1 MIELTDI
8 KPLTDFLRN
17 HKEHISALKESKRP
31 EVLTVNGEA
40 AVVVQDAESYQEL
53 VNLTQQALDDARL
66 LKALEDLRNGEQGIS
81 VAEARQAILSKL
93 S

>member
-1 MIELTDI
+1 MIEVTDI

-17 HKEHISALKESKRP
+17 HKKHITALKESKRP
-31 EVLTVNGEA
+31 EVLTINGEA

-53 VNLTQQALDDARL
+53 LNLARQALDDARL
-66 LKALEDLRNGEQGIS
+66 VKALNDLRNGEQGIP
-81 VAEARQAILSKL
+81 VAEARKAILSKV

>member
-1 MIELTDI
+1 MIEVTDI

-17 HKEHISALKESKRP
+17 AKDHISELKQTKRP

-53 VNLTQQALDDARL
+53 LNITQQALDDARL
-66 LKALEDLRNGEQGIS
+66 LQALEDLRGGETGIT
-81 VAEARQAILSKL
+81 VDEARQTILSKL
-93 S
+93 K

>member
-1 MIELTDI
+1 MIELKDI

-40 AVVVQDAESYQEL
+40 AVVVQDAESYQDL

-66 LKALEDLRNGEQGIS
+66 LKALEDFRNGEQGIS
-81 VAEARQAILSKL
+81 VAQARQAILSKL